1 MRTRHRLSSSGSV
14 VQSEAGDADLDRRL
28 FAAVERLGRAL
39 RAARQS
45 LATRHHLSTLGASIL
60 ETLADGRQR
69 RVGDLAVELHI
80 SQPTASDALATLERH
95 GHVVRRRDPADR
107 RSTLTSL
114 SPAGAEIAAD
124 ISAGFSPL
132 LTTGADSAEARG
144 PALRLLLTEITRLQT
159 AGVISINRC
168 CLTCHHYQPPHHG
181 SPASCLLLETTL
193 HDTDLR
199 VDCGEH
205 QPAATVHD
213 QRHTP

>member
-1 MRTRHRLSSSGSV
+1 MSSSGSV
-14 VQSEAGDADLDRRL
+14 VQSEAGDGDLDRRL
-28 FAAVERLGRAL
+28 FSAVERLGRAL

-60 ETLADGRQR
+60 ETLADRRQR

-80 SQPTASDALATLERH
+80 SQPTASDALATLERQ

-107 RSTLTSL
+107 RRTLTSL
-114 SPAGAEIAAD
+114 SPTGADIAAD
-124 ISAGFSPL
+124 ISAAFSPL

-144 PALRLLLTEITRLQT
+144 PALRLLLTGITRLQA
-159 AGVISINRC
+159 AGAISINRC
-168 CLTCHHYQPPHHG
+168 CLTCHHYQPHNG
-181 SPASCLLLETTL
+181 SPARCLLLETTL

-205 QPAATVHD
+205 QPTATVHD

>member
-1 MRTRHRLSSSGSV
+1 M
-14 VQSEAGDADLDRRL
+14 
-28 FAAVERLGRAL
+28 ERLGSAL

-45 LATRHHLSTLGASIL
+45 LATRYHLSTLGAGIL
-60 ETLADGRQR
+60 ETLADGRKR
-69 RVGDLAVELHI
+69 RVGDVAAELHV

-95 GHVVRRRDPADR
+95 GLVVRRRDPADR
-107 RSTLTSL
+107 RRTLISL
-114 SPAGAEIAAD
+114 SPAGTDITAD
-124 ISAGFSPL
+124 ITDGFSPL
-132 LTTGADSAEARG
+132 LTTGADSAQARG

-168 CLTCHHYQPPHHG
+168 CLTCRHYQPPHHE
-181 SPASCLLLETTL
+181 SPAHCLLLETTL

-213 QRHTP
+213 LRHTP